1 MATAVRSG
9 TGRARWRLLLLP
21 LVVLA
26 GLAAWYHRP
35 IMGQARTAAAF
46 GAHITC
52 SCRYI
57 EGRSAADCRKDFE
70 KGMGA
75 VMISD
80 DVAKRSVTAR
90 IPLLSSQTATYREG
104 EGCVPEPWST

>member
-1 MATAVRSG
+1 MATAVRIGSG
-9 TGRARWRLLLLP
+9 LKRFRWLVIP
-21 LVVLA
+21 LVIGA
-26 GLAAWYHRP
+26 ALAAWFHRP
-35 IMGQARTAAAF
+35 IMGNARTAAAF

-75 VMISD
+75 VMITD
-80 DVAKRSVTAR
+80 DPAQRRVTAR
-90 IPLLSSQTATYREG
+90 VPLLSSQTATFREG
-104 EGCVPEPWST
+104 EGCVSEPWAG